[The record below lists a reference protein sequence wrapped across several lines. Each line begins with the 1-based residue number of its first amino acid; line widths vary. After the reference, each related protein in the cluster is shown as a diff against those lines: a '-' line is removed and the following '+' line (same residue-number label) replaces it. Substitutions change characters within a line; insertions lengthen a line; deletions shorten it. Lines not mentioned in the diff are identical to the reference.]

1 MSLKP
6 ANKIPAVF
14 YVNAALFDCDGT
26 LVNSTGAISEF
37 WRGFAETRPHVD
49 AEEIIR
55 TSHGCRTFDVI
66 AKWSPD
72 DAVEKQVTEWE
83 ASIPDSFGQYAKPI
97 PGAVELV
104 KKFDEIS
111 RTQTDNKHQRWAII
125 TSGTLPLASKW
136 LKLLTIEKPDCF
148 ITAEKV
154 TQGKPHPQ
162 GYQSARENL
171 GYDAPHKKVV
181 VFEDAP
187 AGIKAGKSAGAMI
200 VGICSTYDPEKVWES
215 GADIVVKDLS
225 SFEIDHYNPE
235 TDEFRVVVN
244 EYFYANEQYTIRRK
258 SLVGV
263 EV

>member
-1 MSLKP
+1 MTPQKP
-6 ANKIPAVF
+6 AIF

-37 WRGFAETRPHVD
+37 WRHFAETRPHVD
-49 AEEIIR
+49 PEEIIR

-72 DAVEKQVTEWE
+72 DADEAQVAEWE
-83 ASIPDSFGQYAKPI
+83 GSIPDSYGQYAKPI
-97 PGAVELV
+97 PGAVELI
-104 KKFDEIS
+104 KRFDELS
-111 RTQTDNKHQRWAII
+111 KQTNNKHQRWAII

-148 ITAEKV
+148 ITAEEV
-154 TQGKPHPQ
+154 TKGKPDPM

-187 AGIKAGKSAGAMI
+187 AGIKAGQGAGAMI
-200 VGICSTYDPEKVWES
+200 VGICSTYDPEKIKNT
-215 GADIVVKDLS
+215 GADIVVSDLS
-225 SFEIDHYNPE
+225 SFEIEKYNAH
-235 TDEFRVVVN
+235 TDEFKVIVREYHYVKPEYLVRRPSVV
-244 EYFYANEQYTIRRK
+244 Y
-258 SLVGV
+258 
-263 EV
+263 